1 MEIQMSH
8 SEMLDRV
15 REIQEELKTLRVR
28 ISEINKVGGRY
39 LSKGL
44 TSKVTG
50 LRKERNALI
59 EQLST

>member
-1 MEIQMSH
+1 MSH
-8 SEMLDRV
+8 SDLLVRV
-15 REIQEELKTLRVR
+15 GEIQEELKQLRAR

-44 TSKVTG
+44 TSKVTA

-59 EQLST
+59 ELLST